1 LPSHLF
7 TKIFIIHKHV
17 IYSAIGDSQS
27 ELSGFPCPQTLGER
41 GVWNRQG
48 HATMQ
53 NEKGEEGVAGPRPRL
68 KSLHINSIDDPLA
81 V

>member
-27 ELSGFPCPQTLGER
+27 ELSGFPCPQTLGE
-41 GVWNRQG
+41 
-48 HATMQ
+48 
-53 NEKGEEGVAGPRPRL
+53 KGGLESTRTRNNAEWGEGGLAGPRPRL